1 MNHTAAR
8 AAVNISE
15 QRAFNPETDDAAGK
29 QPCTST
35 TTTPIQALDL
45 QGFSISLPLEV
56 GRIIETSAAT
66 STTLLK

>member
-8 AAVNISE
+8 AAVNTSE

-29 QPCTST
+29 QPCTS

-66 STTLLK
+66 SMTLLK